1 MDSICLEKGWNCK
14 CIYINENIWLI
25 SAWME
30 PASCRILYMRP
41 CLFLF
46 FFLIS
51 FFLLSLQNQQYRL
64 EEKDFFLIMLSVGC
78 AIVVFDQ
85 ELYLNLSYMWNGG
98 TDIVVIIPSNFSK
111 LPKISVRSIANYD
124 LSIK

>member
-1 MDSICLEKGWNCK
+1 
-14 CIYINENIWLI
+14 
-25 SAWME
+25 ME

-64 EEKDFFLIMLSVGC
+64 EEKDFFFIMLSVG
-78 AIVVFDQ
+78 VFDQ
-85 ELYLNLSYMWNGG
+85 EIYLNLSYMLNGG